1 MKKSMMIF
9 IGLMVVINLAYA
21 DSLWKQAQ
29 FADAN
34 TSLYRDD
41 RASQIGDIIT
51 VLIVEQAAM
60 TQQATS
66 NTSRDSNIKGEVKD
80 WVGLQF
86 KGVKV
91 DTDPATGI
99 LPKWEIDTTNEF
111 KGSGTYKGDYAV
123 TGTITTRV
131 IDILTNGDLVIEGK
145 SMVKNNE
152 EENIIAL
159 SGIVRPQDIGPNN
172 TVLSTQVADKTIHVV
187 GRGPINDKTKRGV
200 LGKFLDWFWPF

>member
-1 MKKSMMIF
+1 MIF
-9 IGLMVVINLAYA
+9 IGLLMVLNFAYA

-66 NTSRDSNIKGEVKD
+66 NTTRDSNIKGEVKN
-80 WVGLQF
+80 WVNLQF
-86 KGVKV
+86 KGIKV
-91 DTDPATGI
+91 DTEEAGV
-99 LPKWEIDTTNEF
+99 LPKWEIDTQNEF
-111 KGSGTYKGDYAV
+111 EGTGSYKGDYAV

-159 SGIVRPQDIGPNN
+159 SGIVRTQDIGPNN

-200 LGKFLDWFWPF
+200 LGRLLDWFWPF